1 MYNDSLETLLQR
13 HYGDNG
19 PTPDTLEQRITA
31 SVRQQATEIQQ
42 AKRLETRLRER
53 RISRRQVIRLV
64 ALGSAGV
71 GAFSV
76 GISTLQSILNGQ
88 DGTQPAYSS

>member
-1 MYNDSLETLLQR
+1 MYNDSLETLLLR

-19 PTPDTLEQRITA
+19 PAPDTLEQRITA

-42 AKRLETRLRER
+42 AKRLEARLRER

-71 GAFSV
+71 GAFSA